1 MIKRGDKAK
10 GFRFDISSGVRWSD
24 KMEQFVGMEGVVR
37 WVRPKINEL
46 VIGFIGTPIHVDT
59 FRVMPAEPNM
69 QHWIYPLDE
78 YSAKQRSRRARYL
91 AFLREEK
98 LKEIGI

>member
-10 GFRFDISSGVRWSD
+10 GFRFETSSGVPFRAARWNYL
-24 KMEQFVGMEGVVR
+24 MEQFVGVEGIVR
-37 WVRPKINEL
+37 QVRPKMNEL

-59 FRVMPAEPNM
+59 LRVMPAEPYM

-78 YSAKQRSRRARYL
+78 YLVLQ
-91 AFLREEK
+91 REEK
-98 LKEIGI
+98 LKELGILD

>member
-10 GFRFDISSGVRWSD
+10 GFRFDTSSGVRWNYL
-24 KMEQFVGMEGVVR
+24 MEQFVGVEGIAR
-37 WVRPKINEL
+37 QVRPKMNEL

-59 FRVMPAEPNM
+59 FRVMPAEPYM

-78 YSAKQRSRRARYL
+78 YL
-91 AFLREEK
+91 
-98 LKEIGI
+98 EITRNERLSELGI

>member
-1 MIKRGDKAK
+1 MIKRGDKAN
-10 GFRFDISSGVRWSD
+10 GFRFETSSGVRWND
-24 KMEQFVGMEGVVR
+24 LMEQFVGVEGIAISI
-37 WVRPKINEL
+37 RPKMNEL

-78 YSAKQRSRRARYL
+78 YL
-91 AFLREEK
+91 ALQREEK
-98 LKEIGI
+98 LNELGI

>member
-10 GFRFDISSGVRWSD
+10 GFRFENSSGRRWND
-24 KMEQFVGMEGVVR
+24 PMEQFVGVEGVVR
-37 WVRPKINEL
+37 QVRPKINEL
-46 VIGFIGTPIHVDT
+46 VIGFICTPIYVDT

-78 YSAKQRSRRARYL
+78 YL

-98 LKEIGI
+98 LNELEIV

>member
-10 GFRFDISSGVRWSD
+10 GFRFESSSGVRWNYL
-24 KMEQFVGMEGVVR
+24 MEPFVGVEGIAR
-37 WVRPKINEL
+37 QVRPKMNEL

-59 FRVMPAEPNM
+59 LRVMPAEPNM

-78 YSAKQRSRRARYL
+78 CLALQREQRL
-91 AFLREEK
+91 N
-98 LKEIGI
+98 EIGI

>member
-10 GFRFDISSGVRWSD
+10 GFRFDTSSGVRWNYL
-24 KMEQFVGMEGVVR
+24 MEPFVGVEGIVR
-37 WVRPKINEL
+37 QVRPKMNEL

-78 YSAKQRSRRARYL
+78 YLVLQ
-91 AFLREEK
+91 REEK
-98 LKEIGI
+98 LNELGI

>member
-10 GFRFDISSGVRWSD
+10 GFRFDTSSGVRWNAL
-24 KMEQFVGMEGVVR
+24 MEPFVGVEGIVR
-37 WVRPKINEL
+37 QARPKMNEL

-59 FRVMPAEPNM
+59 FRVMPAEPYM

-78 YSAKQRSRRARYL
+78 YLVLQ
-91 AFLREEK
+91 REER
-98 LKEIGI
+98 LKELGI

>member
-1 MIKRGDKAK
+1 M
-10 GFRFDISSGVRWSD
+10 
-24 KMEQFVGMEGVVR
+24 
-37 WVRPKINEL
+37 NEL

-78 YSAKQRSRRARYL
+78 YLVLQ
-91 AFLREEK
+91 REEK
-98 LKEIGI
+98 LKELGI

>member
-1 MIKRGDKAK
+1 MIQTIFDRKMIKRGDKAK
-10 GFRFDISSGVRWSD
+10 GFRFENSSGVRWNYL
-24 KMEQFVGMEGVVR
+24 MEQFVGLEGIAR
-37 WVRPKINEL
+37 QVRPKMNEL

-78 YSAKQRSRRARYL
+78 YLVLQ
-91 AFLREEK
+91 REEK
-98 LKEIGI
+98 LKELGI

>member
-10 GFRFDISSGVRWSD
+10 GFRFDTSSGVRWNAL
-24 KMEQFVGMEGVVR
+24 MEPFVGVEGIVR
-37 WVRPKINEL
+37 QARPKMNEL

-59 FRVMPAEPNM
+59 LRVMPAEPYM

-78 YSAKQRSRRARYL
+78 YLVLQ
-91 AFLREEK
+91 REER
-98 LKEIGI
+98 LKELGI

>member
-1 MIKRGDKAK
+1 MIKAGDKAK
-10 GFRFDISSGVRWSD
+10 GFRFDTSSGRRWND
-24 KMEQFVGMEGVVR
+24 HMEQFVGVEGVVR
-37 WVRPKINEL
+37 QVRPKINEL
-46 VIGFIGTPIHVDT
+46 VIGFIGTPIYVHT

-78 YSAKQRSRRARYL
+78 YL

-98 LKEIGI
+98 LKELGI